1 MIFFFRAVLRQLEGD
16 YEGAVADYAEAIRL
30 DPKPLKGPPGRRSA
44 ISTIYSYHHDWL
56 VAGTSKLPQLG
67 EAEPN
72 LGAVH
77 FNLALCYERLGR
89 IRETK
94 EELQQVLRNQA
105 NFAKAE
111 DRLARLNGN
120 REKPH
125 Q

>member
-1 MIFFFRAVLRQLEGD
+1 M
-16 YEGAVADYAEAIRL
+16 
-30 DPKPLKGPPGRRSA
+30 
-44 ISTIYSYHHDWL
+44 
-56 VAGTSKLPQLG
+56 AGTSKLPQLG
-67 EAEPN
+67 EVEPN

-77 FNLALCYERLGR
+77 FNVALCYERLGR
-89 IRETK
+89 IREAK